1 MKIEKISPECSE
13 ISMKITHGVTNL
25 MGMVHGGM
33 LYALADVVT
42 GLTAR
47 ADGRKYVTQSAH
59 INFIRNVSEGTVYAK
74 GILIRRGRSIT
85 IVRSEVTDEKGNL
98 LADVTVD
105 MFCPVSYTHLDVYKR
120 QRSRSRKHRLLKSR
134 RRRRMLR
141 LRKQIKSFSTRM
153 IHRMSM
159 SDRYFDK

>member
-1 MKIEKISPECSE
+1 MTEFQEAEMSEKIQYGIDPDEYVKNNPFMEYTNMKIEKISPECSE

-47 ADGRKYVTQSAH
+47 ADGKKYVTQSAH
-59 INFIRNVSEGTVYAK
+59 VNFIRNVSEGTVHAK
-74 GILIRRGRSIT
+74 GILVRRGRTIT

-98 LADVTVD
+98 LADVTVA
-105 MFCPVSYTHLDVYKR
+105 MFCLGEK
-120 QRSRSRKHRLLKSR
+120 
-134 RRRRMLR
+134 
-141 LRKQIKSFSTRM
+141 
-153 IHRMSM
+153 
-159 SDRYFDK
+159 